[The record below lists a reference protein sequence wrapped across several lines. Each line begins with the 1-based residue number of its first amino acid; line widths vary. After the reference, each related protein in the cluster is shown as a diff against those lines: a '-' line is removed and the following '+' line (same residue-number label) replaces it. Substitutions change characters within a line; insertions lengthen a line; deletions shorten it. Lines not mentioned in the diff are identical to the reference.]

1 MREKDVYAITTNV
14 EELRVALTPQY
25 TWYEKLFSPFAKLKV
40 RLEEKREKKKLQH
53 QRAKKGYA
61 ECDAGEMRT
70 WFINTAKPILLEMAS
85 KINNHP
91 EEFELEEWLDILK
104 RMAHLLE
111 LMDVWSDE
119 ALRKEL
125 GIPEDEEGDSVRE
138 RISEM
143 RMKAKEE
150 FFSLFNR
157 WYYHLWY

>member
-1 MREKDVYAITTNV
+1 MRGNDVYAAATNV
-14 EELRVALTPQY
+14 EELRAALTHQY
-25 TWYEKLFSPFAKLKV
+25 TWYEKLFSPFTKLKV
-40 RLEEKREKKKLQH
+40 RLEEKREKKKSQH
-53 QRAKKGYA
+53 QRAKKGYV
-61 ECDAGEMRT
+61 ECDVWEMRT

-91 EEFELEEWLDILK
+91 EELEFEEWRDILK

-125 GIPEDEEGDSVRE
+125 GISENEKGDSVRE

-143 RMKAKEE
+143 RMKAKDE
-150 FFSLFNR
+150 FFSLFNK
-157 WYYHLWY
+157 WFYDLWY